1 MRLKENAPKRYK
13 IIPEH
18 AKKHKLT
25 FIFFHPDYTVGF
37 GISPNH
43 AFRLVGC
50 TTGRELHPALKIVIQ
65 LLLIIVTDMIFVND

>member
-1 MRLKENAPKRYK
+1 MRLKENALKQYK

-37 GISPNH
+37 GITPCPEDSYS
-43 AFRLVGC
+43 
-50 TTGRELHPALKIVIQ
+50 I
-65 LLLIIVTDMIFVND
+65 TDNYNI